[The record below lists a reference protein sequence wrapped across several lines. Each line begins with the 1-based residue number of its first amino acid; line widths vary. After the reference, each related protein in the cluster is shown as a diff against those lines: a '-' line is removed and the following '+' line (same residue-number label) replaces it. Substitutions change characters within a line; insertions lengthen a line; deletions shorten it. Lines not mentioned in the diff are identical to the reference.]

1 MSSFNETLSKSR
13 VEVFSDGIF
22 AIVITLLVLELR
34 IGEIH
39 QPDSGTEMLE
49 ALLHSLPKLV
59 GLVISFL
66 TICVI
71 WINHHRIFTQ
81 LHKFDLG
88 LFWINSL
95 LVLWVS
101 LIPFPTALIGEYP
114 RNSTALALY
123 GVVMALMSLTF
134 ALMRIYASSF
144 ACLHDDIDPRQ
155 FRHGT
160 RMSLW
165 LGPVPYA
172 VGVAASFLNAQLAF
186 AIYLLIP
193 VYFILPR
200 VSRSRVG

>member
-34 IGEIH
+34 IGEVH
-39 QPDSGTEMLE
+39 HAHSSSEMWQALIE
-49 ALLHSLPKLV
+49 ALPKLV
-59 GLVISFL
+59 SLVISFL

-71 WINHHRIFTQ
+71 WINHHRIFSQ

-88 LFWINSL
+88 LFWLNSM

-114 RNSTALALY
+114 SNAAALALY
-123 GVVMALMSLTF
+123 GVVMALMALSF
-134 ALMRIYASSF
+134 ALMRMYASRF
-144 ACLHDDIDPRQ
+144 RCLHDDIDPRQ

-160 RMSLW
+160 RMAIL
-165 LGPVPYA
+165 LGPIPYA
-172 VGVAASFLNAQLAF
+172 IGALASFLYPHLAF

-200 VSRSRVG
+200 VSRSRVD